1 MLKNGAETNCEPALR
16 IPCGV
21 QWCRE
26 LGRFGL
32 NSRTWKQDHVH
43 SYIDYSNS
51 TAWIRS
57 VPVTACVVRVSSNSA
72 MATFCQRTNH
82 NVTTRFVFV
91 VHGATTSSGF
101 SGSGCFQASTCF
113 PSRVNVATSMGS
125 TLRNVADTDF
135 TVHRS
140 SLLRRCLTSIQ
151 AHCLA
156 VATDTSGC
164 QLRLTPSLLSC
175 GWRSPL
181 ARAPRRCQS
190 FYQWSSKCDGYT
202 RTHRLD
208 GDGEHQR
215 RGRRLAMIRKNR
227 SSGLIWLLSRSSS
240 HHPRRPRRR
249 RPSSKIRSNV
259 LRLSR
264 VLMSSAFLVVHRTL
278 VNSNLFCPW
287 FRKNR
292 INKDPFEC

>member
-1 MLKNGAETNCEPALR
+1 M
-16 IPCGV
+16 
-21 QWCRE
+21 
-26 LGRFGL
+26 
-32 NSRTWKQDHVH
+32 
-43 SYIDYSNS
+43 
-51 TAWIRS
+51 
-57 VPVTACVVRVSSNSA
+57 SSNSA

-82 NVTTRFVFV
+82 GVTTTESVCSFLRGPGLTPYLRHQRFVFV

-101 SGSGCFQASTCF
+101 SGSGCFQASMCF

-190 FYQWSSKCDGYT
+190 FYQ
-202 RTHRLD
+202 
-208 GDGEHQR
+208 
-215 RGRRLAMIRKNR
+215 
-227 SSGLIWLLSRSSS
+227 
-240 HHPRRPRRR
+240 
-249 RPSSKIRSNV
+249 
-259 LRLSR
+259 
-264 VLMSSAFLVVHRTL
+264 
-278 VNSNLFCPW
+278 
-287 FRKNR
+287 
-292 INKDPFEC
+292 